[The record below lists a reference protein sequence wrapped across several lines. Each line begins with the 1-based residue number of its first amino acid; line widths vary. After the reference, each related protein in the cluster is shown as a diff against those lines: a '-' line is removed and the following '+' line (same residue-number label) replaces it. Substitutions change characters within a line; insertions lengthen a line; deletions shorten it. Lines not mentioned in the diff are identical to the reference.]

1 MLDYEKIFTSNLH
14 SKLKKKINGSVY
26 CEVNQ
31 RNELY
36 VRIRSSGDVF
46 FEKRLDNFSDRL
58 VSGYSTE
65 YAMYDVISEYK
76 KCVISKYFK

>member
-36 VRIRSSGDVF
+36 IYRYKVGERLCILYGRMGIR
-46 FEKRLDNFSDRL
+46 RLEWGMS
-58 VSGYSTE
+58 
-65 YAMYDVISEYK
+65 
-76 KCVISKYFK
+76 